1 MDFKKRLKTR
11 LNVAFIYIAI
21 GIMSIVAS
29 FIMKTD
35 NYFIS
40 SWGIALVV
48 IGIARIKKHCIIT
61 KSEDSIR
68 NQQIIETDERNIT
81 IVHKARSAAFL
92 IYILLSGL
100 VVIVLGFLNIMEVAK
115 WISYSVCLL
124 IVIYWV
130 CYFIYQKKL

>member
-11 LNVAFIYIAI
+11 LNVAVIYIAI

-48 IGIARIKKHCIIT
+48 IGIARIKKHRIIT
-61 KSEDSIR
+61 RSEDTIIK
-68 NQQIIETDERNIT
+68 QQIIETDERNIT

-92 IYILLSGL
+92 IYILLLGL
-100 VVIVLGFLNIMEVAK
+100 VVIILGFLNIVEAAK

-124 IVIYWV
+124 VVIYWV
-130 CYFIYQKKL
+130 YLIYQKKM

>member
-21 GIMSIVAS
+21 GITSIVAS

-48 IGIARIKKHCIIT
+48 IGIARIKKHRIIT
-61 KSEDSIR
+61 RSEDTIR
-68 NQQIIETDERNIT
+68 KQQIIETDERNIT
-81 IVHKARSAAFL
+81 IVYKARSAAFL
-92 IYILLSGL
+92 IYILLLGL
-100 VVIVLGFLNIMEVAK
+100 IVIILGFLDIVEAAK

-124 IVIYWV
+124 IVIYWG
-130 CYFIYQKKL
+130 CYMIYQKKM